1 VTRKIAEVVAGVSR
15 SNPVVNLE
23 DGRVW
28 VSGTNA
34 RPWMLAHAIE
44 DELEAA
50 GIGHG
55 ETTDDGAAKHGGLV
69 IPVPDC
75 KPISD
80 ETYQEVIGDAA
91 EE

>member
-1 VTRKIAEVVAGVSR
+1 VTRKIAEAVAGVSR
-15 SNPVVNLE
+15 SNPVVQLE

-28 VSGTNA
+28 VSGMNT
-34 RPWMLAHAIE
+34 RPWVLARAIE

-50 GIGHG
+50 GIEHG

-75 KPISD
+75 EPISD
-80 ETYQEVIGDAA
+80 EAHQEVFGDAA